1 MSKGKSLIRTLAV
14 STMAVAVTGSAT
26 CAYAAPVLQGA
37 KTYEKVNTID
47 ISVDSVENIVYSFQ
61 ASIKVQGEVEVAD
74 NEQGQKIKWADNIEA
89 QIKSGNANANC
100 VSTYDKASNTTT
112 LDIYV
117 TSDEDL
123 LNESSLSI
131 GRISV
136 KKSGSNLNAG
146 YKVLGNGTSN
156 KSALKI
162 VTYNN
167 KTIDYKS
174 IDSGEGLI
182 FTLLNEN
189 EVKPI
194 GGTGASKNDPE
205 KYKVE
210 KSESLE
216 YLLNNIRVKYSVVNK
231 ETEESG
237 SNIILKLGLSQ
248 KSGKGRTATVNK
260 YVEVTLP
267 KSLEYIV
274 ENELSKPDELPPD
287 NSGGNNNDSNG
298 GGSNSG
304 GSSSGENSG
313 GGSSSDTTSNVTVK
327 KLKGSDRFETA
338 VKISQSGWTKSDTV
352 VIVNGEDKSMVDGL
366 TATPLASVKNSPILL
381 SSNDKLPQKTVE
393 ELNRLNPSKVI
404 VIGGNNSMPNSVVEA
419 IKGVDSKISVQRIGG
434 DTRYQTSIN
443 IAKEIDKTN
452 NVSNL
457 YIGAGNGEADSLSI
471 ASLAGKEKTPI
482 VLTQKDGV
490 DNEAEQFIKSNKV
503 SNVYFIGGVEKIS
516 NKVIEQVG
524 KIANKD
530 VSKNRIAGQNR
541 QETNAKVIDKFYSQS
556 KLDGVV
562 VANQDKLIDALA
574 VGPLAA
580 KNNSPV
586 VLATNTLDK
595 SQESSLKNKN
605 SSKLFE
611 VGGGIASSVVD
622 KIKSLIEK

>member
-1 MSKGKSLIRTLAV
+1 MSKRKSFIRTIAV

-26 CAYAAPVLQGA
+26 CAYAAPVLQGT

-61 ASIKVQGEVEVAD
+61 ASIKVQGEVEVVD
-74 NEQGQKIKWADNIEA
+74 NEQKEKITWSDNIKS
-89 QIKSGNANANC
+89 QIKSGNANATCRAEYNK
-100 VSTYDKASNTTT
+100 SSNTTT

-117 TSDEDL
+117 TSNEDL
-123 LNESSLSI
+123 LDGNRLNI

-136 KKSGSNLNAG
+136 KKSGSNSNAD
-146 YKVLGNGTSN
+146 YKVLGKGTN
-156 KSALKI
+156 HKPALKI

-167 KTIDYKS
+167 KTVDYENIS
-174 IDSGEGLI
+174 SDEGLI
-182 FTLLNEN
+182 FTLINES

-194 GGTGASKNDPE
+194 GGTGSSKNDPE

-210 KSESLE
+210 KSEALE
-216 YLLNNIRVKYSVVNK
+216 YLLNNIRINYSIVSK
-231 ETEESG
+231 ETQESG
-237 SNIILKLGLSQ
+237 SNVILKLGLAQ
-248 KSGKGRTATVNK
+248 KTTKGRKATINK

-287 NSGGNNNDSNG
+287 NGSGGNNG

-304 GSSSGENSG
+304 GSSSGGSSG
-313 GGSSSDTTSNVTVK
+313 GGSSSDSTSNVTVK
-327 KLKGSDRFETA
+327 KLKGADRFETA
-338 VKISQSGWTKSDTV
+338 IKISQSGWTKSDTV

-381 SSNDKLPQKTVE
+381 SSNEKLPQKTVE
-393 ELNRLNPSKVI
+393 ELKRLNPSKVI

-419 IKGVDSKISVQRIGG
+419 IKAVNSKISVQRIGG

-452 NVSNL
+452 NVSKL

-503 SNVYFIGGVEKIS
+503 SNIYFIGGIEKIS
-516 NKVIEQVG
+516 NKAIEQVG
-524 KIANKD
+524 KIVNKD
-530 VSKNRIAGQNR
+530 ISNNRVAGQTR

-586 VLATNTLDK
+586 ILATNTLDK
-595 SQESSLKNKN
+595 SQESSLKGKN

-611 VGGGIASSVVD
+611 VGGGIASSVID

>member
-1 MSKGKSLIRTLAV
+1 MSKRKSFIRTIAV

-26 CAYAAPVLQGA
+26 CAYAAPVLQGT

-61 ASIKVQGEVEVAD
+61 ASIKVQGEVEVVD
-74 NEQGQKIKWADNIEA
+74 NEQKEKITWSDNIKS
-89 QIKSGNANANC
+89 QIKSGNANATCRVEYNK
-100 VSTYDKASNTTT
+100 SSNTTT

-117 TSDEDL
+117 TSNEDL
-123 LNESSLSI
+123 LDGNRLNI

-136 KKSGSNLNAG
+136 KKSGSNSNAD
-146 YKVLGNGTSN
+146 YKVLGKGTN
-156 KSALKI
+156 DKPALKI

-167 KTIDYKS
+167 KTVDYENIS
-174 IDSGEGLI
+174 SDEGLI
-182 FTLLNEN
+182 FTLINES

-194 GGTGASKNDPE
+194 GGTGSSKNDPE

-210 KSESLE
+210 KSEALE
-216 YLLNNIRVKYSVVNK
+216 YLLNNIRINYSIVSK
-231 ETEESG
+231 ETQESG
-237 SNIILKLGLSQ
+237 SNVILKLGLAQ
-248 KSGKGRTATVNK
+248 KTTKGRKATINK

-287 NSGGNNNDSNG
+287 NGNGGNNG

-304 GSSSGENSG
+304 GSSSGGSSG
-313 GGSSSDTTSNVTVK
+313 GGSSSDSTSNVTVK
-327 KLKGSDRFETA
+327 KLKGTDRFETA
-338 VKISQSGWTKSDTV
+338 IKISQSGWTKSDTV

-381 SSNDKLPQKTVE
+381 SSNEKLPQKTVE
-393 ELNRLNPSKVI
+393 ELKRLNPSKVI

-419 IKGVDSKISVQRIGG
+419 IKAVNSKISVQRIGG

-452 NVSNL
+452 NVSKL

-503 SNVYFIGGVEKIS
+503 SNIYFIGGVEKIS
-516 NKVIEQVG
+516 NKAIEQVG

-530 VSKNRIAGQNR
+530 ISNNRVAGQTR

-586 VLATNTLDK
+586 ILATNTLDK
-595 SQESSLKNKN
+595 SQESSLKGKN

-611 VGGGIASSVVD
+611 VGGGIASSIID

>member
-1 MSKGKSLIRTLAV
+1 MSKRKSFIRTIAV

-26 CAYAAPVLQGA
+26 CAYAAPVLQGT

-61 ASIKVQGEVEVAD
+61 ASIKVQGEVEVVD
-74 NEQGQKIKWADNIEA
+74 NEQKEKITWSDNIKS
-89 QIKSGNANANC
+89 QIKSGNANATCRAEYNK
-100 VSTYDKASNTTT
+100 SSNTTT

-117 TSDEDL
+117 TSNEDL
-123 LNESSLSI
+123 LDGNRLNI

-136 KKSGSNLNAG
+136 KKSGSNSNAD
-146 YKVLGNGTSN
+146 YKVLGKGTSD
-156 KSALKI
+156 KPALKI

-167 KTIDYKS
+167 KTVDYENIS
-174 IDSGEGLI
+174 SDEGLI
-182 FTLLNEN
+182 FTLINES

-194 GGTGASKNDPE
+194 GGTGSSKNDPE

-210 KSESLE
+210 KSEALE
-216 YLLNNIRVKYSVVNK
+216 YLLNNIRINYSIVSK
-231 ETEESG
+231 ETQESG
-237 SNIILKLGLSQ
+237 SNVILKLGLAQ
-248 KSGKGRTATVNK
+248 KTTKGRKATINK

-274 ENELSKPDELPPD
+274 ENELSKPDELPP
-287 NSGGNNNDSNG
+287 NNGNGGNNG

-304 GSSSGENSG
+304 GSSSGGSSG
-313 GGSSSDTTSNVTVK
+313 GGNSSDSTSNVTVK
-327 KLKGSDRFETA
+327 KLKGTDRFETA
-338 VKISQSGWTKSDTV
+338 IKISQSGWTKSDTV

-393 ELNRLNPSKVI
+393 ELKRLNPSKVI

-419 IKGVDSKISVQRIGG
+419 IKAVNSKISVQRIGG

-452 NVSNL
+452 NVSKL

-503 SNVYFIGGVEKIS
+503 SNIYFIGGVEKIS
-516 NKVIEQVG
+516 NKAIEQVG

-530 VSKNRIAGQNR
+530 ISNNRVAGQTR

-586 VLATNTLDK
+586 ILATNTLDK
-595 SQESSLKNKN
+595 SQESSLKGKN

-611 VGGGIASSVVD
+611 VGGGIASSVID

>member
-1 MSKGKSLIRTLAV
+1 
-14 STMAVAVTGSAT
+14 
-26 CAYAAPVLQGA
+26 
-37 KTYEKVNTID
+37 
-47 ISVDSVENIVYSFQ
+47 
-61 ASIKVQGEVEVAD
+61 
-74 NEQGQKIKWADNIEA
+74 
-89 QIKSGNANANC
+89 
-100 VSTYDKASNTTT
+100 
-112 LDIYV
+112 
-117 TSDEDL
+117 
-123 LNESSLSI
+123 
-131 GRISV
+131 
-136 KKSGSNLNAG
+136 
-146 YKVLGNGTSN
+146 
-156 KSALKI
+156 
-162 VTYNN
+162 
-167 KTIDYKS
+167 
-174 IDSGEGLI
+174 EGLI
-182 FTLLNEN
+182 FTLINES

-194 GGTGASKNDPE
+194 GGTGSSKNDPE

-210 KSESLE
+210 KSEALE
-216 YLLNNIRVKYSVVNK
+216 YLLNNIRINYSIVSK
-231 ETEESG
+231 ETQESG
-237 SNIILKLGLSQ
+237 SNVILKLGLAQ
-248 KSGKGRTATVNK
+248 KTTKGRKATINK

-287 NSGGNNNDSNG
+287 NGNGGNNG

-304 GSSSGENSG
+304 GSSSGGSSG
-313 GGSSSDTTSNVTVK
+313 GGNSSDSTSNVTVK
-327 KLKGSDRFETA
+327 KLKGADRFETA
-338 VKISQSGWTKSDTV
+338 IKISQSGWTKSDTV

-366 TATPLASVKNSPILL
+366 TATPLASIKNSPILL

-393 ELNRLNPSKVI
+393 ELKRLNPSKVV

-419 IKGVDSKISVQRIGG
+419 IKAVNSKISVQRIGG

-452 NVSNL
+452 NVSKL

-503 SNVYFIGGVEKIS
+503 SNIYFIGGVEKIS
-516 NKVIEQVG
+516 NKAIEQVG

-530 VSKNRIAGQNR
+530 ISNNRVAGQTR

-586 VLATNTLDK
+586 ILATNTLDK
-595 SQESSLKNKN
+595 SQESSLKGKN

-611 VGGGIASSVVD
+611 VGGGIASSVID

>member
-1 MSKGKSLIRTLAV
+1 MSKRKSFIRTIAV

-26 CAYAAPVLQGA
+26 CAYAAPVLQGT

-61 ASIKVQGEVEVAD
+61 ASIKVQGEVEVVD
-74 NEQGQKIKWADNIEA
+74 NEQKENITWSDNIKS
-89 QIKSGNANANC
+89 QIKSGNANATCRAEYNK
-100 VSTYDKASNTTT
+100 SSNTTT

-117 TSDEDL
+117 TSNEDL
-123 LNESSLSI
+123 LDGNRLNI

-136 KKSGSNLNAG
+136 KKSGSNSNAD
-146 YKVLGNGTSN
+146 YKVFGKGTSD
-156 KSALKI
+156 KPALKI

-167 KTIDYKS
+167 KTVDYENIS
-174 IDSGEGLI
+174 SDEGLI
-182 FTLLNEN
+182 FTLINES

-194 GGTGASKNDPE
+194 GGTGSSKNDPE

-210 KSESLE
+210 KSEALE
-216 YLLNNIRVKYSVVNK
+216 YLLNNIRINYSIVSK
-231 ETEESG
+231 ETQESG
-237 SNIILKLGLSQ
+237 SNVILKLGLAQ
-248 KSGKGRTATVNK
+248 KTTKGRKATINK

-287 NSGGNNNDSNG
+287 NGNDGNNG

-304 GSSSGENSG
+304 GSSSGGSSG
-313 GGSSSDTTSNVTVK
+313 GGSSSDSTSNVTVK
-327 KLKGSDRFETA
+327 KLKGADRFETA
-338 VKISQSGWTKSDTV
+338 IKISQSGWTKSDTV

-381 SSNDKLPQKTVE
+381 SSNEKLPQKTVE
-393 ELNRLNPSKVI
+393 ELKRLNPSKVI
-404 VIGGNNSMPNSVVEA
+404 AIGGNNSMPNSVVEA
-419 IKGVDSKISVQRIGG
+419 IKAVNSKISVQRIGG

-452 NVSNL
+452 NVSKL

-490 DNEAEQFIKSNKV
+490 DSEAEQFIKSNKV
-503 SNVYFIGGVEKIS
+503 SNIYFIGGIEKIS
-516 NKVIEQVG
+516 NKAIEQVG
-524 KIANKD
+524 KIANRD
-530 VSKNRIAGQNR
+530 ISKNRVAGQTR

-586 VLATNTLDK
+586 ILATNTLDK
-595 SQESSLKNKN
+595 S
-605 SSKLFE
+605 
-611 VGGGIASSVVD
+611 
-622 KIKSLIEK
+622 

>member
-1 MSKGKSLIRTLAV
+1 MSKRKSFIRTIAV

-26 CAYAAPVLQGA
+26 CAYAAPVLQGT

-61 ASIKVQGEVEVAD
+61 ASIKVQGEVEVVD
-74 NEQGQKIKWADNIEA
+74 NEQKEKITWSDNIKS
-89 QIKSGNANANC
+89 QIKSGNANATCRAEYNK
-100 VSTYDKASNTTT
+100 SSNTTT

-117 TSDEDL
+117 TSNEDL
-123 LNESSLSI
+123 LDGNRLNI

-136 KKSGSNLNAG
+136 KKSGSNSNAD
-146 YKVLGNGTSN
+146 YKVLGKGTN
-156 KSALKI
+156 DKPALKI

-167 KTIDYKS
+167 KTVDYENIS
-174 IDSGEGLI
+174 SDEGLI
-182 FTLLNEN
+182 FTLINES

-194 GGTGASKNDPE
+194 GGTGSSKNDPE

-210 KSESLE
+210 KSEALE
-216 YLLNNIRVKYSVVNK
+216 YLLNNIRINYSIVSK
-231 ETEESG
+231 ETQESG
-237 SNIILKLGLSQ
+237 SNVILKLGLAQ
-248 KSGKGRTATVNK
+248 KTTKGRKATINK

-274 ENELSKPDELPPD
+274 ENELSKPDELPP
-287 NSGGNNNDSNG
+287 NNGNGGNNG

-304 GSSSGENSG
+304 GSSSGGSSG
-313 GGSSSDTTSNVTVK
+313 GGNSSDSTSNVTVK
-327 KLKGSDRFETA
+327 KLKGTDRFETA
-338 VKISQSGWTKSDTV
+338 IKISQSGWTKSDTV

-366 TATPLASVKNSPILL
+366 TATPLASIKNSPILL
-381 SSNDKLPQKTVE
+381 SSNEKLPQKTVE
-393 ELNRLNPSKVI
+393 ELKRLNPSKVV

-419 IKGVDSKISVQRIGG
+419 IKAVNSKISVQRIGG

-443 IAKEIDKTN
+443 IAKEIDRTN
-452 NVSNL
+452 NVSKL

-503 SNVYFIGGVEKIS
+503 SNIYFIGGVEKIS
-516 NKVIEQVG
+516 NKAIEQVG

-530 VSKNRIAGQNR
+530 ISNNRVAGQTR

-586 VLATNTLDK
+586 ILATNTLDK
-595 SQESSLKNKN
+595 SQESSLKGKN

-611 VGGGIASSVVD
+611 VGGGIASSVID

>member
-1 MSKGKSLIRTLAV
+1 MSKRKSFIRTIAV

-26 CAYAAPVLQGA
+26 CAYAAPVLQGT

-61 ASIKVQGEVEVAD
+61 ASIKVQGEVEVVD
-74 NEQGQKIKWADNIEA
+74 NEQKEKITWSDNIKS
-89 QIKSGNANANC
+89 QIKSGNANATCRVEYNK
-100 VSTYDKASNTTT
+100 SSNTTT

-117 TSDEDL
+117 TSNEDL
-123 LNESSLSI
+123 LDGNRLNI

-136 KKSGSNLNAG
+136 KKSGSNSNVD
-146 YKVLGNGTSN
+146 YKVLGKGTN
-156 KSALKI
+156 DKPALKI

-167 KTIDYKS
+167 KTVDYENIS
-174 IDSGEGLI
+174 SDEGLI
-182 FTLLNEN
+182 FTLINES

-194 GGTGASKNDPE
+194 GGTGSSKNDPE

-210 KSESLE
+210 KSEALE
-216 YLLNNIRVKYSVVNK
+216 YLLNNIRINYSIVSK
-231 ETEESG
+231 ETQESG
-237 SNIILKLGLSQ
+237 SNVILKLGLAQ
-248 KSGKGRTATVNK
+248 KTTKGRKATINK

-287 NSGGNNNDSNG
+287 NGNGGNNG

-304 GSSSGENSG
+304 GSSSGGSSG
-313 GGSSSDTTSNVTVK
+313 GGSSSDSTSNVTVK
-327 KLKGSDRFETA
+327 KLKGADRFETA
-338 VKISQSGWTKSDTV
+338 IKISQSGWTKSDTV

-381 SSNDKLPQKTVE
+381 SSNEKLPQKTVE
-393 ELNRLNPSKVI
+393 ELKRLNPSKVI

-419 IKGVDSKISVQRIGG
+419 IKAVNSKISVQRIGG

-452 NVSNL
+452 NVSKL

-503 SNVYFIGGVEKIS
+503 SNIYFIGGVEKIS
-516 NKVIEQVG
+516 NKAIEQVG

-530 VSKNRIAGQNR
+530 ISNNRVAGQTR

-586 VLATNTLDK
+586 ILATNTLDK
-595 SQESSLKNKN
+595 SQESSLKGKN

-611 VGGGIASSVVD
+611 VGRVIASSVID
-622 KIKSLIEK
+622 KIKRLIEK

>member
-1 MSKGKSLIRTLAV
+1 MSKRKSFIRTIAV

-26 CAYAAPVLQGA
+26 CAYAAPVLQGT

-61 ASIKVQGEVEVAD
+61 ASIKVQGEVEVVD
-74 NEQGQKIKWADNIEA
+74 NEQKEKITWSDNIKS
-89 QIKSGNANANC
+89 QIKSGNANATCRAEYNK
-100 VSTYDKASNTTT
+100 SSNTTT

-117 TSDEDL
+117 TSNEDL
-123 LNESSLSI
+123 LDGNRLNI

-136 KKSGSNLNAG
+136 KKSGSNSNAD
-146 YKVLGNGTSN
+146 YKVLGKGTN
-156 KSALKI
+156 HKPALKI

-167 KTIDYKS
+167 KTVDYENIS
-174 IDSGEGLI
+174 SDEGLI
-182 FTLLNEN
+182 FTLINES

-194 GGTGASKNDPE
+194 GGTGSSKNDPE

-210 KSESLE
+210 KSEALE
-216 YLLNNIRVKYSVVNK
+216 YLLNNIRINYYIVSK
-231 ETEESG
+231 ETQESG
-237 SNIILKLGLSQ
+237 SNVILKLGLAQ
-248 KSGKGRTATVNK
+248 KTTKGRKATINK

-287 NSGGNNNDSNG
+287 NGNGGNNG

-304 GSSSGENSG
+304 GSSSGGSSG
-313 GGSSSDTTSNVTVK
+313 GGNSSDSTSNVTVK
-327 KLKGSDRFETA
+327 KLKGADRFETA
-338 VKISQSGWTKSDTV
+338 IKISQSGWTKSDTV

-381 SSNDKLPQKTVE
+381 SSNEKLPQKTVE
-393 ELNRLNPSKVI
+393 ELKRLNPSKVI

-419 IKGVDSKISVQRIGG
+419 IKAVNSKISVQRIGG

-452 NVSNL
+452 NVSKL

-503 SNVYFIGGVEKIS
+503 SNIYFIGGVEKIS
-516 NKVIEQVG
+516 NKAIEQVG
-524 KIANKD
+524 KIANRD
-530 VSKNRIAGQNR
+530 ISNNRVAGQTR

-586 VLATNTLDK
+586 ILATNTLDK
-595 SQESSLKNKN
+595 SQESSLKGKN

-611 VGGGIASSVVD
+611 VGGGIASSVID

>member
-1 MSKGKSLIRTLAV
+1 MSKRKSFIRTIAV

-26 CAYAAPVLQGA
+26 CAYAAPVLQGT

-61 ASIKVQGEVEVAD
+61 ASIKVQGEVEVVD
-74 NEQGQKIKWADNIEA
+74 NEQKEKITWSDNIKS
-89 QIKSGNANANC
+89 QIKSGNANATCRAEYNK
-100 VSTYDKASNTTT
+100 SSNTTT

-117 TSDEDL
+117 TSNEDL
-123 LNESSLSI
+123 LDGNRLNI

-136 KKSGSNLNAG
+136 KKSGSNSNAD
-146 YKVLGNGTSN
+146 YKVFGKGTSD
-156 KSALKI
+156 KPALKI

-167 KTIDYKS
+167 KTVDYENINS
-174 IDSGEGLI
+174 DEGLI
-182 FTLLNEN
+182 FTLINES

-194 GGTGASKNDPE
+194 GGTGSSKNDPE

-210 KSESLE
+210 KSEALE
-216 YLLNNIRVKYSVVNK
+216 YLLNNIRINYSIVSK
-231 ETEESG
+231 ETQESG
-237 SNIILKLGLSQ
+237 SNVILKLGLAQ
-248 KSGKGRTATVNK
+248 KTTKGRKATINK

-287 NSGGNNNDSNG
+287 NGNGGNNG

-304 GSSSGENSG
+304 GSSSGGSSG
-313 GGSSSDTTSNVTVK
+313 GGNSSDSTSNVTVK
-327 KLKGSDRFETA
+327 KLKGADRFETA
-338 VKISQSGWTKSDTV
+338 IKISQSGWTKSDTV

-381 SSNDKLPQKTVE
+381 SSNEKLPQKTVE
-393 ELNRLNPSKVI
+393 ELKRLNPSKVI

-419 IKGVDSKISVQRIGG
+419 IKAVNSKISVQRIGG

-452 NVSNL
+452 NVSKL

-503 SNVYFIGGVEKIS
+503 SNIYFIGGIEKIS
-516 NKVIEQVG
+516 NKAIEQVG

-530 VSKNRIAGQNR
+530 ISNNRVAGQTR

-556 KLDGVV
+556 KLDGIV

-586 VLATNTLDK
+586 ILATNTLDK
-595 SQESSLKNKN
+595 SQESSLKGKN

-611 VGGGIASSVVD
+611 VGGGIASSVID

>member
-1 MSKGKSLIRTLAV
+1 MSKRKSFIRTIAV

-26 CAYAAPVLQGA
+26 CAYAAPVLQGT

-61 ASIKVQGEVEVAD
+61 ASIKVQGEVEVVD
-74 NEQGQKIKWADNIEA
+74 NEQKEKITWSDNIKS
-89 QIKSGNANANC
+89 QIKSGNANATCRAEYNK
-100 VSTYDKASNTTT
+100 SSNTTT

-117 TSDEDL
+117 TSNEDL
-123 LNESSLSI
+123 LDGNRLNI

-136 KKSGSNLNAG
+136 KKSGSNSNAD
-146 YKVLGNGTSN
+146 YKVFGKGTSD
-156 KSALKI
+156 KPALKI

-167 KTIDYKS
+167 KTVDYENINS
-174 IDSGEGLI
+174 DEGLI
-182 FTLLNEN
+182 FTLINES

-194 GGTGASKNDPE
+194 GGTGSSKNDPE

-210 KSESLE
+210 KSEALE
-216 YLLNNIRVKYSVVNK
+216 YLLNNIRINYSIVSK
-231 ETEESG
+231 ETQESG
-237 SNIILKLGLSQ
+237 SNVILKLGLAQ
-248 KSGKGRTATVNK
+248 KTTKGRKATINK

-287 NSGGNNNDSNG
+287 NGNGGNNG

-304 GSSSGENSG
+304 GSSSGGSSG
-313 GGSSSDTTSNVTVK
+313 GGNSSDSTSNVTVK
-327 KLKGSDRFETA
+327 KLKGADRFETA
-338 VKISQSGWTKSDTV
+338 IKISQSGWTKSDTV

-381 SSNDKLPQKTVE
+381 SSNEKLPQKTVE
-393 ELNRLNPSKVI
+393 ELKRLNPSKVI

-419 IKGVDSKISVQRIGG
+419 IKAVNSKISVQRIDG

-452 NVSNL
+452 NVSKL

-503 SNVYFIGGVEKIS
+503 SNIYFIGGVEKIS
-516 NKVIEQVG
+516 NKAIEQVG
-524 KIANKD
+524 KIANRD
-530 VSKNRIAGQNR
+530 ISKNRVAGQTR

-586 VLATNTLDK
+586 ILATNTLDK
-595 SQESSLKNKN
+595 SQESSLKGKN

-611 VGGGIASSVVD
+611 VGGGVASSVVD

>member
-1 MSKGKSLIRTLAV
+1 MLMNKRKSFIRTIAV

-26 CAYAAPVLQGA
+26 CAYAAPVLQGT

-61 ASIKVQGEVEVAD
+61 ASIKVQGEVEVVD
-74 NEQGQKIKWADNIEA
+74 NEQKEKITWSDNIKS
-89 QIKSGNANANC
+89 QIKSGNANATCRAEYNK
-100 VSTYDKASNTTT
+100 SSNTTT

-117 TSDEDL
+117 TSNEDL
-123 LNESSLSI
+123 LDGNRLNI

-136 KKSGSNLNAG
+136 KKSGSNSNAD
-146 YKVLGNGTSN
+146 YKVLGKGTSD
-156 KSALKI
+156 KPALKI

-167 KTIDYKS
+167 KTVDYENIS
-174 IDSGEGLI
+174 SDEGLI
-182 FTLLNEN
+182 FTLINES

-194 GGTGASKNDPE
+194 GGTGSSKNDPE

-210 KSESLE
+210 KSEALE
-216 YLLNNIRVKYSVVNK
+216 YLLNNIRINYSIVSK
-231 ETEESG
+231 ETQESG
-237 SNIILKLGLSQ
+237 SNVILKLGLAQ
-248 KSGKGRTATVNK
+248 KTTKGRKATINK

-287 NSGGNNNDSNG
+287 NGSGGNNG

-304 GSSSGENSG
+304 GSSSGGSSG
-313 GGSSSDTTSNVTVK
+313 GGNSSDSTSNVTVK
-327 KLKGSDRFETA
+327 KLKGADRFETA
-338 VKISQSGWTKSDTV
+338 IKISQSGWTKSDTV

-381 SSNDKLPQKTVE
+381 SSNEKLPQKTVE
-393 ELNRLNPSKVI
+393 ELKRLNPSKVV

-419 IKGVDSKISVQRIGG
+419 IKAVNSKISVQRIGG

-443 IAKEIDKTN
+443 IAKEIDRTN
-452 NVSNL
+452 NVSKL

-503 SNVYFIGGVEKIS
+503 SNIYFIGGVEKIS
-516 NKVIEQVG
+516 NKAIEQVG

-530 VSKNRIAGQNR
+530 ISNNRVAGQTR

-586 VLATNTLDK
+586 ILATNTLDK
-595 SQESSLKNKN
+595 SQESSLKGKN

-611 VGGGIASSVVD
+611 VGGGIASSVID

>member
-1 MSKGKSLIRTLAV
+1 MSKRKSFIRTIAV

-26 CAYAAPVLQGA
+26 CAYAAPVLQGT

-61 ASIKVQGEVEVAD
+61 ASIKVQGEVEVVD
-74 NEQGQKIKWADNIEA
+74 NEQKEKITWSDNIKS
-89 QIKSGNANANC
+89 QIKSGNANATCRVEYNK
-100 VSTYDKASNTTT
+100 SSNTTT

-117 TSDEDL
+117 TSNEDL
-123 LNESSLSI
+123 LDGNRLNI

-136 KKSGSNLNAG
+136 KKSGSNSNAD
-146 YKVLGNGTSN
+146 YKVLGKGTN
-156 KSALKI
+156 DKPALKI

-167 KTIDYKS
+167 KTVDYENIS
-174 IDSGEGLI
+174 SDEGLI
-182 FTLLNEN
+182 FTLINES

-194 GGTGASKNDPE
+194 GGTGSSKNDPE

-210 KSESLE
+210 KSEALE
-216 YLLNNIRVKYSVVNK
+216 YLLNNIRINYSIVSK
-231 ETEESG
+231 ETQESG
-237 SNIILKLGLSQ
+237 SNVILKLGLEQ
-248 KSGKGRTATVNK
+248 KTTKGRKATINK

-287 NSGGNNNDSNG
+287 NGNGGNNG

-304 GSSSGENSG
+304 GSSSGGSSG
-313 GGSSSDTTSNVTVK
+313 GGSSSDSTSNVTVK
-327 KLKGSDRFETA
+327 KLKGADRFETA
-338 VKISQSGWTKSDTV
+338 IKISQSGWTKSDTV

-381 SSNDKLPQKTVE
+381 SSNEKLPQKTVE
-393 ELNRLNPSKVI
+393 ELKRLNPSKVI

-419 IKGVDSKISVQRIGG
+419 IKAVNSKISVQRIGG

-452 NVSNL
+452 NVSKL

-503 SNVYFIGGVEKIS
+503 SNIYFIGGVEKIS
-516 NKVIEQVG
+516 NKAIEQVG

-530 VSKNRIAGQNR
+530 ISNNRVAGQTR

-586 VLATNTLDK
+586 ILATNTLDK
-595 SQESSLKNKN
+595 SQESSLKGKN

-611 VGGGIASSVVD
+611 VGGGIASSVID

>member
-74 NEQGQKIKWADNIEA
+74 NEQGQKIKWADNIDA

-117 TSDEDL
+117 TSNENL
-123 LNESSLSI
+123 LNESSLNI

-136 KKSGSNLNAG
+136 KKSGSNSNAG
-146 YKVLGNGTSN
+146 YKVLGNGTSD
-156 KSALKI
+156 KPALKI

-167 KTIDYKS
+167 KTIDYEG

-182 FTLLNEN
+182 FTLINEN

-194 GGTGASKNDPE
+194 GGSGASKNDPE

-216 YLLNNIRVKYSVVNK
+216 YLLNNIRVKYSVVSK

-260 YVEVTLP
+260 YVEITLP

-287 NSGGNNNDSNG
+287 NNGGNNG

-304 GSSSGENSG
+304 GSSSGGNSG
-313 GGSSSDTTSNVTVK
+313 GGSSSDSTSNVTVK
-327 KLKGSDRFETA
+327 KLKGADRFETA

-352 VIVNGEDKSMVDGL
+352 VIVNGEDRSMVDGL

-393 ELNRLNPSKVI
+393 ELKRLNPSKVI

-419 IKGVDSKISVQRIGG
+419 IKGINSKISVQRIGG
-434 DTRYQTSIN
+434 NTRYQTSIN

-452 NVSNL
+452 NVGKL

-516 NKVIEQVG
+516 NKAIEQVG

-595 SQESSLKNKN
+595 SQESLLKNKN

-611 VGGGIASSVVD
+611 VGGGIALSVVD
-622 KIKSLIEK
+622 KIKSLIESK

>member
-1 MSKGKSLIRTLAV
+1 MSKRKSFIRTIAV

-26 CAYAAPVLQGA
+26 CAYAAPVLQGR

-61 ASIKVQGEVEVAD
+61 ASIKVQGEVEVVD
-74 NEQGQKIKWADNIEA
+74 NEQKEKITWSDNIKS
-89 QIKSGNANANC
+89 QIKSGNANATCRAEYNK
-100 VSTYDKASNTTT
+100 SSNTTT

-117 TSDEDL
+117 TSNEDL
-123 LNESSLSI
+123 LDGNRLNI

-136 KKSGSNLNAG
+136 KKSGSNSNAD
-146 YKVLGNGTSN
+146 YKVLGKGTSD
-156 KSALKI
+156 KPALKI

-167 KTIDYKS
+167 KTVDYENINS
-174 IDSGEGLI
+174 DEGLI
-182 FTLLNEN
+182 FTLINES

-194 GGTGASKNDPE
+194 GGTGSSKNDPE

-210 KSESLE
+210 KSEALE
-216 YLLNNIRVKYSVVNK
+216 YLLNNIRINYSIVSK
-231 ETEESG
+231 ETQESG
-237 SNIILKLGLSQ
+237 SNVILKLGLAQ
-248 KSGKGRTATVNK
+248 KMTKGRKATINK

-287 NSGGNNNDSNG
+287 NGNGGNNG

-304 GSSSGENSG
+304 GSSSGGSSG
-313 GGSSSDTTSNVTVK
+313 GGSSSNSTSNVTVK
-327 KLKGSDRFETA
+327 KLKGADRFETA
-338 VKISQSGWTKSDTV
+338 TKISQSGWTKSDTV

-381 SSNDKLPQKTVE
+381 SSNEKLPQKTVE
-393 ELNRLNPSKVI
+393 ELKRLNPSKVI

-419 IKGVDSKISVQRIGG
+419 IKAVNSKISVQRIGG

-452 NVSNL
+452 NVSKL

-503 SNVYFIGGVEKIS
+503 SNIYFIGGIEKIS
-516 NKVIEQVG
+516 NKAIEQVG

-530 VSKNRIAGQNR
+530 ISNNRVAGQTR

-586 VLATNTLDK
+586 ILATNTLDK
-595 SQESSLKNKN
+595 SQESSLKGKN

-611 VGGGIASSVVD
+611 VGGGIASSVID

>member
-1 MSKGKSLIRTLAV
+1 MSKRKSFIRTIAV

-26 CAYAAPVLQGA
+26 CAYAAPVLQGT

-61 ASIKVQGEVEVAD
+61 ASIKVQGEVEVVD
-74 NEQGQKIKWADNIEA
+74 NEQKEKITWSDNIKS
-89 QIKSGNANANC
+89 QIKSGNANATCRAEYNK
-100 VSTYDKASNTTT
+100 SSNTTT

-117 TSDEDL
+117 TSNEDL
-123 LNESSLSI
+123 LDGNRLNI

-136 KKSGSNLNAG
+136 KKSGSNSNAD
-146 YKVLGNGTSN
+146 YKVLGKGTN
-156 KSALKI
+156 DKPALKI

-167 KTIDYKS
+167 KTVDYENIS
-174 IDSGEGLI
+174 SDEGLI
-182 FTLLNEN
+182 FTLINES

-194 GGTGASKNDPE
+194 GGTGSSKNDPE

-210 KSESLE
+210 KSEALE
-216 YLLNNIRVKYSVVNK
+216 YLLNNIRINYSIVSK
-231 ETEESG
+231 ETQESG
-237 SNIILKLGLSQ
+237 SNVILKLGLAQ
-248 KSGKGRTATVNK
+248 KTTKGRKVTINK

-287 NSGGNNNDSNG
+287 NGSGGNNG

-304 GSSSGENSG
+304 GSSSGGSSG
-313 GGSSSDTTSNVTVK
+313 GGNSSDSTSNVTVK
-327 KLKGSDRFETA
+327 KLKGDDRFETA
-338 VKISQSGWTKSDTV
+338 IKISQSGWTKSDTV

-393 ELNRLNPSKVI
+393 ELKRLNPSKVV

-419 IKGVDSKISVQRIGG
+419 IKAVNSKISVQRIGG

-452 NVSNL
+452 NVSKL

-503 SNVYFIGGVEKIS
+503 SNIYFIGGVEKIS
-516 NKVIEQVG
+516 NKAIEQVG

-530 VSKNRIAGQNR
+530 ISNNRVAGQTR

-586 VLATNTLDK
+586 ILATNTLDK
-595 SQESSLKNKN
+595 SQESSLKGKN

-611 VGGGIASSVVD
+611 VGGGIASSVID
-622 KIKSLIEK
+622 KIKS

>member
-1 MSKGKSLIRTLAV
+1 MSKRKSFIRTIAV

-26 CAYAAPVLQGA
+26 CAYAAPVLQGT

-61 ASIKVQGEVEVAD
+61 ASIKVQGEVEVVD
-74 NEQGQKIKWADNIEA
+74 NEQKEKITWSDNIKS
-89 QIKSGNANANC
+89 QIKSGNANATCRAEYNK
-100 VSTYDKASNTTT
+100 SSNTTT

-117 TSDEDL
+117 TSNEDL
-123 LNESSLSI
+123 LDGNRLNI
-131 GRISV
+131 GRISI
-136 KKSGSNLNAG
+136 KKSGSNSNAD
-146 YKVLGNGTSN
+146 YKVFGKGTSD
-156 KSALKI
+156 KPALKI

-167 KTIDYKS
+167 KTVDYENINS
-174 IDSGEGLI
+174 DEGLI
-182 FTLLNEN
+182 FTLINES

-194 GGTGASKNDPE
+194 GGTGSSKNDPE

-210 KSESLE
+210 KSEALE
-216 YLLNNIRVKYSVVNK
+216 YLLNNIRINYSIVSK
-231 ETEESG
+231 ETQESG
-237 SNIILKLGLSQ
+237 SNVILKLGLAQ
-248 KSGKGRTATVNK
+248 KTTKGRKATINK

-287 NSGGNNNDSNG
+287 NGNGGNNG

-304 GSSSGENSG
+304 GSSSGGSSG
-313 GGSSSDTTSNVTVK
+313 GGNSSDSTSNVTVK
-327 KLKGSDRFETA
+327 KLKGADRFETA

-381 SSNDKLPQKTVE
+381 SSNEKLPQKTVE
-393 ELNRLNPSKVI
+393 ELKRLNPSKVI

-419 IKGVDSKISVQRIGG
+419 IKAVNSKISVQRIGG

-452 NVSNL
+452 NVSKL

-490 DNEAEQFIKSNKV
+490 DSEAEQFIKSNKV
-503 SNVYFIGGVEKIS
+503 SNIYFIGGIEKIS
-516 NKVIEQVG
+516 NKTIEQVG

-530 VSKNRIAGQNR
+530 ISKNRVAGQTR

-586 VLATNTLDK
+586 ILATNTLDK
-595 SQESSLKNKN
+595 SQESSLKGKN

-611 VGGGIASSVVD
+611 VGGGIASSVID

>member
-1 MSKGKSLIRTLAV
+1 MSKRKSFIRTIAV

-26 CAYAAPVLQGA
+26 CAYAAPVLQGT

-61 ASIKVQGEVEVAD
+61 ASIKVQGEVEVVD
-74 NEQGQKIKWADNIEA
+74 NEQKEKITWSDNIKS
-89 QIKSGNANANC
+89 QIKSGNANATCRAEYNK
-100 VSTYDKASNTTT
+100 SSNTTT

-117 TSDEDL
+117 TSNEDL
-123 LNESSLSI
+123 LDGNRLNI

-136 KKSGSNLNAG
+136 KKSGSNSNAD
-146 YKVLGNGTSN
+146 YKVLGKGTSD
-156 KSALKI
+156 KPALKI

-167 KTIDYKS
+167 KTVDYENIS
-174 IDSGEGLI
+174 SDEGLI
-182 FTLLNEN
+182 FTLINES

-194 GGTGASKNDPE
+194 GGTGSSKNDPE

-210 KSESLE
+210 KSEALE
-216 YLLNNIRVKYSVVNK
+216 YLLNNIRINYSIVSK
-231 ETEESG
+231 ETQESG
-237 SNIILKLGLSQ
+237 SNVILKLGLAQ
-248 KSGKGRTATVNK
+248 KTTKGRKATINK

-287 NSGGNNNDSNG
+287 NGNGGNNG

-304 GSSSGENSG
+304 GSSSGGSSG
-313 GGSSSDTTSNVTVK
+313 GGNSSDSTSNVTVK
-327 KLKGSDRFETA
+327 KLKGADRFETA
-338 VKISQSGWTKSDTV
+338 IKISQSGWTKSDTV

-381 SSNDKLPQKTVE
+381 SSNEKLPQKTVE
-393 ELNRLNPSKVI
+393 ELKRLNPSKVV

-419 IKGVDSKISVQRIGG
+419 IKAVNSKISVQRIGG

-452 NVSNL
+452 NVSKL

-503 SNVYFIGGVEKIS
+503 SNIYFIGGVEKIS
-516 NKVIEQVG
+516 NKAIEQVG

-530 VSKNRIAGQNR
+530 ISNNRVAGQTR

-586 VLATNTLDK
+586 ILATNTLDK
-595 SQESSLKNKN
+595 SQESSLKGKN

-611 VGGGIASSVVD
+611 VGGGIASSVID

>member
-1 MSKGKSLIRTLAV
+1 MSKRKSFIRTIAV

-26 CAYAAPVLQGA
+26 CAYAAPVLQGT

-61 ASIKVQGEVEVAD
+61 ASIKVQGEVEVVD
-74 NEQGQKIKWADNIEA
+74 NEQKEKITWSDNIKS
-89 QIKSGNANANC
+89 QIKSGNANATCRAEYN
-100 VSTYDKASNTTT
+100 KLSNTTT

-117 TSDEDL
+117 TSNEDL
-123 LNESSLSI
+123 LDGNRLNI

-136 KKSGSNLNAG
+136 KKSGSNSNAD
-146 YKVLGNGTSN
+146 YKVLGKGTN
-156 KSALKI
+156 DKPALKI

-167 KTIDYKS
+167 KTVDYENIS
-174 IDSGEGLI
+174 SDEGLI
-182 FTLLNEN
+182 FTLINES

-194 GGTGASKNDPE
+194 GGTGSSKNDPE

-210 KSESLE
+210 KSEALE
-216 YLLNNIRVKYSVVNK
+216 YLLNNIRINYSIVSK
-231 ETEESG
+231 ETQESG
-237 SNIILKLGLSQ
+237 SNVILKLGLAQ
-248 KSGKGRTATVNK
+248 KTTKGRKATINK

-287 NSGGNNNDSNG
+287 NGNGGNNG

-304 GSSSGENSG
+304 GSSSGGSSG
-313 GGSSSDTTSNVTVK
+313 GGNSSDSTSNVTVK
-327 KLKGSDRFETA
+327 KLKGADRFETA
-338 VKISQSGWTKSDTV
+338 IKISQSGWTKSDTV

-366 TATPLASVKNSPILL
+366 TATPLASIKNSPILL
-381 SSNDKLPQKTVE
+381 SSNEKLPQKTVE
-393 ELNRLNPSKVI
+393 ELKRLNPSKVV
-404 VIGGNNSMPNSVVEA
+404 VIGGNNSMPNSVVET
-419 IKGVDSKISVQRIGG
+419 IKAVNSKISVQRIGG

-452 NVSNL
+452 NISKL

-503 SNVYFIGGVEKIS
+503 SNIYFIGGVEKIS
-516 NKVIEQVG
+516 NKAIEQVG

-530 VSKNRIAGQNR
+530 ISNNRVAGQTR

-586 VLATNTLDK
+586 ILATNTLDK
-595 SQESSLKNKN
+595 SQESSLKGKN

-611 VGGGIASSVVD
+611 VGGGIASSVID

>member
-1 MSKGKSLIRTLAV
+1 MSKRKSFIRTIAV

-26 CAYAAPVLQGA
+26 CAYAAPVLQGT

-61 ASIKVQGEVEVAD
+61 ASIKVQGEVEVVD
-74 NEQGQKIKWADNIEA
+74 NEQKEKITWSDNIKS
-89 QIKSGNANANC
+89 QIKSGNANATCRAEYNK
-100 VSTYDKASNTTT
+100 SSNTTT

-117 TSDEDL
+117 TSNEDL
-123 LNESSLSI
+123 LDGNRLNI
-131 GRISV
+131 GRISI
-136 KKSGSNLNAG
+136 KKSGSNLNAD
-146 YKVLGNGTSN
+146 YKVFGKGTSD
-156 KSALKI
+156 KPALKI

-167 KTIDYKS
+167 KTVDYENINS
-174 IDSGEGLI
+174 DEGLI
-182 FTLLNEN
+182 FTLINES

-194 GGTGASKNDPE
+194 GGTGSSKNDPE

-210 KSESLE
+210 KSEALE
-216 YLLNNIRVKYSVVNK
+216 YLLNNIRINYSIVSK
-231 ETEESG
+231 ETQESG
-237 SNIILKLGLSQ
+237 LNVILKLGLAQ
-248 KSGKGRTATVNK
+248 KTTKGRKATINK

-287 NSGGNNNDSNG
+287 NGNGGNNG

-304 GSSSGENSG
+304 GSSSGGSSG
-313 GGSSSDTTSNVTVK
+313 GGNSSDSTSNVTVK
-327 KLKGSDRFETA
+327 KLKGADRFETA
-338 VKISQSGWTKSDTV
+338 IKISQSGWTKSDTV

-381 SSNDKLPQKTVE
+381 SSNEKLPQKTVE
-393 ELNRLNPSKVI
+393 ELKRLNPSKVI

-419 IKGVDSKISVQRIGG
+419 IKAVNSKISVQRIGG

-452 NVSNL
+452 NVSKL

-490 DNEAEQFIKSNKV
+490 DSETEQFIKSNKV
-503 SNVYFIGGVEKIS
+503 SNIYFIGGIEKIS
-516 NKVIEQVG
+516 NKAIEQVG
-524 KIANKD
+524 KIANRD
-530 VSKNRIAGQNR
+530 ISKNRVAGQTR

-586 VLATNTLDK
+586 ILATNTLDK
-595 SQESSLKNKN
+595 SQESSLKGKN

-611 VGGGIASSVVD
+611 VGGGIASSVID

>member
-1 MSKGKSLIRTLAV
+1 MSKRKSFIRTIAV
-14 STMAVAVTGSAT
+14 STMAVGVTGSAT
-26 CAYAAPVLQGA
+26 CAYAAPVLQGT

-61 ASIKVQGEVEVAD
+61 ASIKVQGEVEVVD
-74 NEQGQKIKWADNIEA
+74 NEQKEKITWSDNIKS
-89 QIKSGNANANC
+89 QIKSGNANATCRAEYNK
-100 VSTYDKASNTTT
+100 SSNTTT

-117 TSDEDL
+117 TSNEDL
-123 LNESSLSI
+123 LDGNRLNI

-136 KKSGSNLNAG
+136 KKSGSNSNAD
-146 YKVLGNGTSN
+146 YKVLGKGTN
-156 KSALKI
+156 DKPALKI

-167 KTIDYKS
+167 KTVDYENIS
-174 IDSGEGLI
+174 SDEGLI
-182 FTLLNEN
+182 FTLINES

-194 GGTGASKNDPE
+194 GGTGSSKNDPE

-210 KSESLE
+210 KSEALE
-216 YLLNNIRVKYSVVNK
+216 YLLNNIRINYSIVSK
-231 ETEESG
+231 ETQESG
-237 SNIILKLGLSQ
+237 SNVILKLGLAQ
-248 KSGKGRTATVNK
+248 KTTKGRKVTINK

-287 NSGGNNNDSNG
+287 NGSGGNNG

-304 GSSSGENSG
+304 GSSSGGSSG
-313 GGSSSDTTSNVTVK
+313 GGNSSDSTSNVTVK
-327 KLKGSDRFETA
+327 KLKGDDRFETA
-338 VKISQSGWTKSDTV
+338 IKISQSGWTKSDTV

-393 ELNRLNPSKVI
+393 ELKRLNPSKVV

-419 IKGVDSKISVQRIGG
+419 IKAVNSKISVQRIGG

-452 NVSNL
+452 NVSKL

-503 SNVYFIGGVEKIS
+503 SNIYFIGGVEKIS
-516 NKVIEQVG
+516 NKAIEQVG

-530 VSKNRIAGQNR
+530 ISNNRVAGQTR

-586 VLATNTLDK
+586 ILATNTLDK
-595 SQESSLKNKN
+595 SQESSLKGKN

-611 VGGGIASSVVD
+611 VGGGIASSVID

>member
-1 MSKGKSLIRTLAV
+1 MSKRKSFIRTIAV
-14 STMAVAVTGSAT
+14 STMSVAVTGSAT
-26 CAYAAPVLQGA
+26 CAYAAPVLQGT

-61 ASIKVQGEVEVAD
+61 ASIKVQGEVEVVD
-74 NEQGQKIKWADNIEA
+74 NEQKEKITWSDNIKS
-89 QIKSGNANANC
+89 QIKSGNANATCRAEYNK
-100 VSTYDKASNTTT
+100 SSNTTT

-117 TSDEDL
+117 TSNEDL
-123 LNESSLSI
+123 LDGNRLNI

-136 KKSGSNLNAG
+136 KKSGSNSNTD
-146 YKVLGNGTSN
+146 YKVLGKGTN
-156 KSALKI
+156 DKPALKI

-167 KTIDYKS
+167 KTVDYENIS
-174 IDSGEGLI
+174 SDEGLI
-182 FTLLNEN
+182 FTLINES

-194 GGTGASKNDPE
+194 GGTGSSKNDPE

-210 KSESLE
+210 KSEALE
-216 YLLNNIRVKYSVVNK
+216 YLLNNIRINYSIVSK
-231 ETEESG
+231 ETQESG
-237 SNIILKLGLSQ
+237 SNVILKLGLAQ
-248 KSGKGRTATVNK
+248 KTTKGRKATINK

-287 NSGGNNNDSNG
+287 NGNGGNNG

-304 GSSSGENSG
+304 GSSSGGSSG
-313 GGSSSDTTSNVTVK
+313 GGNSSDSTSNVTVK
-327 KLKGSDRFETA
+327 KLKGADRFETA
-338 VKISQSGWTKSDTV
+338 IKISQSGWTKSDTV

-381 SSNDKLPQKTVE
+381 SSNEKLPQKTVE
-393 ELNRLNPSKVI
+393 ELKRLNPSKVV

-419 IKGVDSKISVQRIGG
+419 IKAVNSKISVQRIGG

-452 NVSNL
+452 NISKL

-503 SNVYFIGGVEKIS
+503 SNIYFIGGVEKIS
-516 NKVIEQVG
+516 NKAIEQVG

-530 VSKNRIAGQNR
+530 ISNNRVAGQTR

-586 VLATNTLDK
+586 ILATNTLDK
-595 SQESSLKNKN
+595 SQESSLKGKN

-611 VGGGIASSVVD
+611 VGGGIASSVID

>member
-1 MSKGKSLIRTLAV
+1 MSKRKSFIRTIAV

-26 CAYAAPVLQGA
+26 CAYAAPVLQGT

-61 ASIKVQGEVEVAD
+61 ASIKVQGEVEVVD
-74 NEQGQKIKWADNIEA
+74 NEQKEKITWSDNIKS
-89 QIKSGNANANC
+89 QIKSGNANATCRAEYNK
-100 VSTYDKASNTTT
+100 SSNTTT

-117 TSDEDL
+117 TSNEDL
-123 LNESSLSI
+123 LDGNRLNI
-131 GRISV
+131 GRISI
-136 KKSGSNLNAG
+136 KKSGSNSNAD
-146 YKVLGNGTSN
+146 YKVLGKGTSD
-156 KSALKI
+156 KPALKI

-167 KTIDYKS
+167 KTLDYENIS
-174 IDSGEGLI
+174 SDEGLI
-182 FTLLNEN
+182 FTLINES

-194 GGTGASKNDPE
+194 GGTDSSKNDPE

-210 KSESLE
+210 KSEALE
-216 YLLNNIRVKYSVVNK
+216 YLLNNIRINYSIVSK
-231 ETEESG
+231 ETQESG
-237 SNIILKLGLSQ
+237 SNVILKLGLAQ
-248 KSGKGRTATVNK
+248 KTTKGRKATINK

-287 NSGGNNNDSNG
+287 NGNGGNNG

-304 GSSSGENSG
+304 GSSSGGSSG
-313 GGSSSDTTSNVTVK
+313 GGNSSDSTSNVTVK
-327 KLKGSDRFETA
+327 KLKGADRFETA
-338 VKISQSGWTKSDTV
+338 IKISQSGWTKSDTV

-381 SSNDKLPQKTVE
+381 SSNEKLPQKTVE
-393 ELNRLNPSKVI
+393 ELKRLNPSKVI

-419 IKGVDSKISVQRIGG
+419 IKAVNSKISVQRIGG

-452 NVSNL
+452 NVSKL

-503 SNVYFIGGVEKIS
+503 SNIYFIGGVEKIS
-516 NKVIEQVG
+516 NKAIEQVG

-530 VSKNRIAGQNR
+530 ISNNRVAGQTR

-586 VLATNTLDK
+586 ILATNTLDK
-595 SQESSLKNKN
+595 SQESSLKGKN

-611 VGGGIASSVVD
+611 VGGGIASSVID

>member
-1 MSKGKSLIRTLAV
+1 MSKRKSFIRTIAV
-14 STMAVAVTGSAT
+14 STMSVAVTGSAT
-26 CAYAAPVLQGA
+26 CAYAAPVLQGT

-61 ASIKVQGEVEVAD
+61 ASIKVQGEVEVVD
-74 NEQGQKIKWADNIEA
+74 NEQKEKITWSDNIKS
-89 QIKSGNANANC
+89 QIKSGNANATCRAEYNK
-100 VSTYDKASNTTT
+100 SSNTTT

-117 TSDEDL
+117 TSNEDL
-123 LNESSLSI
+123 LDGNRLNI

-136 KKSGSNLNAG
+136 KKSGSNSNAD
-146 YKVLGNGTSN
+146 YKVLGKGTN
-156 KSALKI
+156 DKPALKI

-167 KTIDYKS
+167 KTVDYENIS
-174 IDSGEGLI
+174 SDEGLI
-182 FTLLNEN
+182 FTLINES

-194 GGTGASKNDPE
+194 GGTGSSKNDPE

-210 KSESLE
+210 KSEALE
-216 YLLNNIRVKYSVVNK
+216 YLLNNIRINYSIVSK
-231 ETEESG
+231 ETQESG
-237 SNIILKLGLSQ
+237 SNVILKLGLAQ
-248 KSGKGRTATVNK
+248 KTTKGRKATINK

-287 NSGGNNNDSNG
+287 NGNCGNNG

-304 GSSSGENSG
+304 GSSSGGSSG
-313 GGSSSDTTSNVTVK
+313 GGNSSDSTSNVTVK
-327 KLKGSDRFETA
+327 KLKGADRFETA
-338 VKISQSGWTKSDTV
+338 IKISQSGWTKSDTV

-381 SSNDKLPQKTVE
+381 SSNEKLPQKTVE
-393 ELNRLNPSKVI
+393 ELKRLNPSKVV

-419 IKGVDSKISVQRIGG
+419 IKAVNSKISVQRIGG

-452 NVSNL
+452 NVSKL

-503 SNVYFIGGVEKIS
+503 SNIYFIGGVEKIS
-516 NKVIEQVG
+516 NKAIEQVG

-530 VSKNRIAGQNR
+530 ISNNRVAGQTR

-586 VLATNTLDK
+586 ILATNTLDK
-595 SQESSLKNKN
+595 SQESSLKGTN

-611 VGGGIASSVVD
+611 VGGGIASSVID

>member
-1 MSKGKSLIRTLAV
+1 MNKRKSFIRTIAV

-26 CAYAAPVLQGA
+26 CAYAAPVLQGT

-61 ASIKVQGEVEVAD
+61 ASIKVQGEVEVVD
-74 NEQGQKIKWADNIEA
+74 NEQKEKITWSDNIKS
-89 QIKSGNANANC
+89 QIKSGNANATCRAEYNK
-100 VSTYDKASNTTT
+100 SSNTTT

-117 TSDEDL
+117 TSNEDL
-123 LNESSLSI
+123 LDGNRLNI

-136 KKSGSNLNAG
+136 KKSGSNSNAD
-146 YKVLGNGTSN
+146 YKVLGKGTSD
-156 KSALKI
+156 KPALKI

-167 KTIDYKS
+167 KTVDYENINS
-174 IDSGEGLI
+174 DEGLI
-182 FTLLNEN
+182 FTLINES

-194 GGTGASKNDPE
+194 GGTGSSKNDPE

-210 KSESLE
+210 KSEALE
-216 YLLNNIRVKYSVVNK
+216 YLLNNIRINYSIVSK
-231 ETEESG
+231 ETQESG
-237 SNIILKLGLSQ
+237 SNVILKLGLAQ
-248 KSGKGRTATVNK
+248 KTTKGRKATINK

-287 NSGGNNNDSNG
+287 NGNGGNNG

-304 GSSSGENSG
+304 GSSSGGSSG
-313 GGSSSDTTSNVTVK
+313 GGNSSDSTSNVTVK
-327 KLKGSDRFETA
+327 KLKGTDRFETA
-338 VKISQSGWTKSDTV
+338 IKISQSGWTKSDTV

-381 SSNDKLPQKTVE
+381 SSNEKLPQKTVE
-393 ELNRLNPSKVI
+393 ELKRLNPSKVI

-419 IKGVDSKISVQRIGG
+419 IKAVNSKISVQRISG

-452 NVSNL
+452 NVSKL

-503 SNVYFIGGVEKIS
+503 SNIYFIGGVEKIS
-516 NKVIEQVG
+516 NKAIEQVG

-530 VSKNRIAGQNR
+530 ISNNRVAGQTR

-586 VLATNTLDK
+586 ILATNTLDK
-595 SQESSLKNKN
+595 SQESSLKGKN

-611 VGGGIASSVVD
+611 VGGGIASSVID

>member
-1 MSKGKSLIRTLAV
+1 MSKRKSFIRTIAV

-26 CAYAAPVLQGA
+26 CAYAAPVLQGT

-61 ASIKVQGEVEVAD
+61 ASIKVQGEVEVVD
-74 NEQGQKIKWADNIEA
+74 NEQKEKITWSDNIKS
-89 QIKSGNANANC
+89 QIKSGNANATCRAEYNK
-100 VSTYDKASNTTT
+100 SSNTTT

-117 TSDEDL
+117 TSNEDL
-123 LNESSLSI
+123 LDGNRLNI
-131 GRISV
+131 GRIYV
-136 KKSGSNLNAG
+136 KKSGSNSNAD
-146 YKVLGNGTSN
+146 YKVLGKGTN
-156 KSALKI
+156 DKPALKI

-167 KTIDYKS
+167 KTVDYENIS
-174 IDSGEGLI
+174 SDEGLI
-182 FTLLNEN
+182 FTLINES

-194 GGTGASKNDPE
+194 GGTGSSKNDPE

-210 KSESLE
+210 KSEALE
-216 YLLNNIRVKYSVVNK
+216 YLLNNIRINYSIVSK
-231 ETEESG
+231 ETQESG
-237 SNIILKLGLSQ
+237 SNVILKLGLAQ
-248 KSGKGRTATVNK
+248 KTTKGRKATINK

-287 NSGGNNNDSNG
+287 NGNGGNNG

-304 GSSSGENSG
+304 GSSSGGSSG
-313 GGSSSDTTSNVTVK
+313 GGNSSDSTSNVTVK
-327 KLKGSDRFETA
+327 KLKGADRFETA
-338 VKISQSGWTKSDTV
+338 IKISQSGWTKSDTV

-366 TATPLASVKNSPILL
+366 TATPLASIKNSPILL

-393 ELNRLNPSKVI
+393 ELKRLNPSKVI

-419 IKGVDSKISVQRIGG
+419 IKAVNSKISVQRIGG

-452 NVSNL
+452 NVSKL

-503 SNVYFIGGVEKIS
+503 SNIYFIGGVEKIS
-516 NKVIEQVG
+516 NKAIEQVG

-530 VSKNRIAGQNR
+530 ISNNRVAGQTR

-586 VLATNTLDK
+586 ILATNTLDK
-595 SQESSLKNKN
+595 SQESSLKGKN

-611 VGGGIASSVVD
+611 VGGGIASSVID

>member
-1 MSKGKSLIRTLAV
+1 MSKRKSFIRTIAV
-14 STMAVAVTGSAT
+14 STMSVAVTGSAT
-26 CAYAAPVLQGA
+26 CAYAAPVLQGT

-61 ASIKVQGEVEVAD
+61 ASIKVQGEVEVVD
-74 NEQGQKIKWADNIEA
+74 NEQKEKITWSDNIKS
-89 QIKSGNANANC
+89 QIKSGNANATCRAEYNK
-100 VSTYDKASNTTT
+100 SSNTTT

-117 TSDEDL
+117 TSNEDL
-123 LNESSLSI
+123 LDGNRLNI

-136 KKSGSNLNAG
+136 KKSGSNSNAD
-146 YKVLGNGTSN
+146 YKVLGKGTN
-156 KSALKI
+156 DKPALKI

-167 KTIDYKS
+167 KTVDYENIS
-174 IDSGEGLI
+174 SDEGLI
-182 FTLLNEN
+182 FTLINES

-194 GGTGASKNDPE
+194 GGTGSSKNDPE

-210 KSESLE
+210 KSEALE
-216 YLLNNIRVKYSVVNK
+216 YLLNNIRINYSIVSK
-231 ETEESG
+231 ETQESG
-237 SNIILKLGLSQ
+237 SNVILKLGLAQ
-248 KSGKGRTATVNK
+248 KTTKGRKATINK

-287 NSGGNNNDSNG
+287 NGNGGNNG

-304 GSSSGENSG
+304 GSSSGGSSG
-313 GGSSSDTTSNVTVK
+313 GGNSSDSTSNVTVK
-327 KLKGSDRFETA
+327 KLKGADRFETA
-338 VKISQSGWTKSDTV
+338 IKISQSGWTKSDTV

-366 TATPLASVKNSPILL
+366 TATPLASIKNSPILL
-381 SSNDKLPQKTVE
+381 SSNEKLPQKTVE
-393 ELNRLNPSKVI
+393 ELKRLNPSKVV

-419 IKGVDSKISVQRIGG
+419 IKAVNSKISVQRIGG

-452 NVSNL
+452 NVSKL

-503 SNVYFIGGVEKIS
+503 SNIYFIGGVEKIS
-516 NKVIEQVG
+516 NKAIEQVG

-530 VSKNRIAGQNR
+530 ISNNRVAGQTR

-586 VLATNTLDK
+586 ILATNTLDK
-595 SQESSLKNKN
+595 SQESSLKGKN

-611 VGGGIASSVVD
+611 VGGGIASSVID

>member
-1 MSKGKSLIRTLAV
+1 MSKRKSFIRTIAV

-26 CAYAAPVLQGA
+26 CAYAAPVLRGT

-61 ASIKVQGEVEVAD
+61 ASIKVQGEVEVVD
-74 NEQGQKIKWADNIEA
+74 NEQKEKITWSDNIKS
-89 QIKSGNANANC
+89 QIKSGNANATCRAEYNK
-100 VSTYDKASNTTT
+100 SSNTTT

-117 TSDEDL
+117 TSNEDL
-123 LNESSLSI
+123 LDGNRLNI

-136 KKSGSNLNAG
+136 KKSGSNSNAD
-146 YKVLGNGTSN
+146 YKVLGKGTN
-156 KSALKI
+156 DKPALKI

-167 KTIDYKS
+167 KTVDYENIS
-174 IDSGEGLI
+174 SDEGLI
-182 FTLLNEN
+182 FTLINES

-194 GGTGASKNDPE
+194 GGTGSSKNDPE

-210 KSESLE
+210 KSEALE
-216 YLLNNIRVKYSVVNK
+216 YLLNNIRINYSIVSK
-231 ETEESG
+231 ETQESG
-237 SNIILKLGLSQ
+237 SNVILKLGLAQ
-248 KSGKGRTATVNK
+248 KTTKGRKVTINK

-287 NSGGNNNDSNG
+287 NGNGGNNG

-304 GSSSGENSG
+304 GSSSGGSSG
-313 GGSSSDTTSNVTVK
+313 GGNSSDSTSNVTVK
-327 KLKGSDRFETA
+327 KLKGDDRFETA
-338 VKISQSGWTKSDTV
+338 IKISQSGWTKSDTV

-381 SSNDKLPQKTVE
+381 SSNEKLPQKTVE
-393 ELNRLNPSKVI
+393 ELKRLNPSKVV

-419 IKGVDSKISVQRIGG
+419 IKAVNSKISVQRIGG

-452 NVSNL
+452 NVSKL

-503 SNVYFIGGVEKIS
+503 SNIYFIGGVEKIS
-516 NKVIEQVG
+516 NKAIEQVG
-524 KIANKD
+524 KIVNKD
-530 VSKNRIAGQNR
+530 ISNNRVAGQTR

-586 VLATNTLDK
+586 ILATNTLDK
-595 SQESSLKNKN
+595 SQESSLKGKN

-611 VGGGIASSVVD
+611 VGGGIASSVID

>member
-1 MSKGKSLIRTLAV
+1 MSKRKSFIRTIAV

-26 CAYAAPVLQGA
+26 CAYAAPVLQGT

-61 ASIKVQGEVEVAD
+61 ASIKVQGEVEVVD
-74 NEQGQKIKWADNIEA
+74 NEQKEKITWSDNIKS
-89 QIKSGNANANC
+89 QIKSGNANATCRAEYNK
-100 VSTYDKASNTTT
+100 SSNTTT

-117 TSDEDL
+117 TSNEDL
-123 LNESSLSI
+123 LDGNRLNI

-136 KKSGSNLNAG
+136 KKSGSNSNAD
-146 YKVLGNGTSN
+146 YKVFGKGTSD
-156 KSALKI
+156 KPALKI

-167 KTIDYKS
+167 KTVDYENINS
-174 IDSGEGLI
+174 DEGLI
-182 FTLLNEN
+182 FTLINES

-194 GGTGASKNDPE
+194 GGTGSSKNDPE

-210 KSESLE
+210 KSEALE
-216 YLLNNIRVKYSVVNK
+216 YLLNNIRINYSIVSK
-231 ETEESG
+231 ETQESG
-237 SNIILKLGLSQ
+237 SNVILKLGLAQ
-248 KSGKGRTATVNK
+248 KTTKGRKATINK

-287 NSGGNNNDSNG
+287 NGNGGNNG

-304 GSSSGENSG
+304 GSSSGGSSG
-313 GGSSSDTTSNVTVK
+313 GGNSSDSTSNVTVK
-327 KLKGSDRFETA
+327 KLKGADRFETA
-338 VKISQSGWTKSDTV
+338 IKISQSGWTKSDTV

-366 TATPLASVKNSPILL
+366 TATPLASIKNSPILL
-381 SSNDKLPQKTVE
+381 SSNEKLPQKTVE
-393 ELNRLNPSKVI
+393 ELKRLNPSKVI

-419 IKGVDSKISVQRIGG
+419 IKAVNSKISVQRIGG

-452 NVSNL
+452 NVSKL

-503 SNVYFIGGVEKIS
+503 SNIYFIGGIEKIS
-516 NKVIEQVG
+516 NKAIEQVG

-530 VSKNRIAGQNR
+530 ISKNRVAGQTR

-586 VLATNTLDK
+586 ILATNTLDK
-595 SQESSLKNKN
+595 SQESSLKGKN

-611 VGGGIASSVVD
+611 VGGGVASSVVD
-622 KIKSLIEK
+622 KI

>member
-1 MSKGKSLIRTLAV
+1 MSKRKSFIRTIAV

-26 CAYAAPVLQGA
+26 CAYAAPVLQGT

-61 ASIKVQGEVEVAD
+61 ASIKVQGEVEVVD
-74 NEQGQKIKWADNIEA
+74 NEQKEKITWSDNIKS
-89 QIKSGNANANC
+89 QIKSGNANATCRVEYNK
-100 VSTYDKASNTTT
+100 SSNTTT

-117 TSDEDL
+117 TSNEDL
-123 LNESSLSI
+123 LDGNRLNI

-136 KKSGSNLNAG
+136 KKSGSNSNAD
-146 YKVLGNGTSN
+146 YKVLGKGTN
-156 KSALKI
+156 DKPALKI

-167 KTIDYKS
+167 KTVDYENIS
-174 IDSGEGLI
+174 SDEGLI
-182 FTLLNEN
+182 FTLINES

-194 GGTGASKNDPE
+194 GGTGSSKNDPE

-210 KSESLE
+210 KSEALE
-216 YLLNNIRVKYSVVNK
+216 YLLNNIRINYSIVSK
-231 ETEESG
+231 ETQESG
-237 SNIILKLGLSQ
+237 SNVILKLGLAQ
-248 KSGKGRTATVNK
+248 KTTKGRKATINK

-287 NSGGNNNDSNG
+287 NGNGGNNG

-304 GSSSGENSG
+304 GSSSGGSSG
-313 GGSSSDTTSNVTVK
+313 GGNSSDSTSNVTVK
-327 KLKGSDRFETA
+327 KLKGADRFETA
-338 VKISQSGWTKSDTV
+338 IKISQSGWTKSDTV

-381 SSNDKLPQKTVE
+381 SSNEKLPQKTVE
-393 ELNRLNPSKVI
+393 ELKRLNPSKVI

-419 IKGVDSKISVQRIGG
+419 IKAVNSKISVQRIGG

-452 NVSNL
+452 NVSKL

-503 SNVYFIGGVEKIS
+503 SNIYFIGGVEKIS
-516 NKVIEQVG
+516 NKAIEQVG

-530 VSKNRIAGQNR
+530 ISNNRVAGQTR

-586 VLATNTLDK
+586 ILATNTLDK
-595 SQESSLKNKN
+595 SQESSLKGKN

-611 VGGGIASSVVD
+611 VGGGIASSVID

>member
-1 MSKGKSLIRTLAV
+1 MSKRKSFIRTIAV

-26 CAYAAPVLQGA
+26 CAYAAPVLQGT

-61 ASIKVQGEVEVAD
+61 ASIKVQGEVEVVD
-74 NEQGQKIKWADNIEA
+74 NEQKEKITWSDNIKS
-89 QIKSGNANANC
+89 QIKSGNANATCRAEYNK
-100 VSTYDKASNTTT
+100 SSNTTT

-117 TSDEDL
+117 TSNEDL
-123 LNESSLSI
+123 LDGNRLNI

-136 KKSGSNLNAG
+136 KKSGSNSNAD
-146 YKVLGNGTSN
+146 YKVLGKGTN
-156 KSALKI
+156 DKPALKI

-167 KTIDYKS
+167 KTVDYENIS
-174 IDSGEGLI
+174 SDEGLI
-182 FTLLNEN
+182 FTLINES

-194 GGTGASKNDPE
+194 GGTGSSKNDPE

-210 KSESLE
+210 KSEALE
-216 YLLNNIRVKYSVVNK
+216 YLLNNIRINYSIVSK
-231 ETEESG
+231 ETQESG
-237 SNIILKLGLSQ
+237 SNVILKLGLAQ
-248 KSGKGRTATVNK
+248 KTTKGRKATINK

-287 NSGGNNNDSNG
+287 NGNGGNNG

-304 GSSSGENSG
+304 GSSSGGSSG
-313 GGSSSDTTSNVTVK
+313 GGNSSDSTSNVTVK
-327 KLKGSDRFETA
+327 KLKGADRFETA
-338 VKISQSGWTKSDTV
+338 IKISQSGWTKSDTV

-381 SSNDKLPQKTVE
+381 SSNEKLPQKTVE
-393 ELNRLNPSKVI
+393 ELKRLNPSKVV

-419 IKGVDSKISVQRIGG
+419 IKAVNSKISVQRIGG

-452 NVSNL
+452 NISKL

-503 SNVYFIGGVEKIS
+503 SNIYFIGGVEKIS
-516 NKVIEQVG
+516 NKAIEQVG

-530 VSKNRIAGQNR
+530 ISNNRVAGQTR

-586 VLATNTLDK
+586 ILATNTLDK
-595 SQESSLKNKN
+595 SQESSLKGKN

-611 VGGGIASSVVD
+611 VGGGIASSVID
-622 KIKSLIEK
+622 KIKSLIKK

>member
-1 MSKGKSLIRTLAV
+1 MSKRKSFIRTIAV

-26 CAYAAPVLQGA
+26 CAYAAPVLQGT

-61 ASIKVQGEVEVAD
+61 ASIKVQGEVEVVD
-74 NEQGQKIKWADNIEA
+74 NEQKEKITWSDNIKS
-89 QIKSGNANANC
+89 QIKSGNANATCRAEYNK
-100 VSTYDKASNTTT
+100 SSNTTT

-117 TSDEDL
+117 TSNEDL
-123 LNESSLSI
+123 LDGNRLNI

-136 KKSGSNLNAG
+136 KKSGSNSNAD
-146 YKVLGNGTSN
+146 YKVLGKGTN
-156 KSALKI
+156 DKPALKI

-167 KTIDYKS
+167 KTVDYENIS
-174 IDSGEGLI
+174 SDEGLI
-182 FTLLNEN
+182 FTLINES

-194 GGTGASKNDPE
+194 GGTGSSKNDPE

-210 KSESLE
+210 KSEALE
-216 YLLNNIRVKYSVVNK
+216 YLLNNIRINYSIVSK
-231 ETEESG
+231 ETQESG
-237 SNIILKLGLSQ
+237 SNVILKLGLAQ
-248 KSGKGRTATVNK
+248 KTTKGRKVTINK

-287 NSGGNNNDSNG
+287 NGSGGNNG

-304 GSSSGENSG
+304 GSSSGGSSG
-313 GGSSSDTTSNVTVK
+313 GGNSSDSTSNVTVK
-327 KLKGSDRFETA
+327 KLKGDDRFETA
-338 VKISQSGWTKSDTV
+338 IKISQSGWTKSDTV

-393 ELNRLNPSKVI
+393 ELKRLNPSKVV

-419 IKGVDSKISVQRIGG
+419 IKAVNSKISVQRIGG

-452 NVSNL
+452 NVSKL

-503 SNVYFIGGVEKIS
+503 SNIYFIGGVEKIS
-516 NKVIEQVG
+516 NKAIEQVG

-530 VSKNRIAGQNR
+530 ISNNRVAGQTR

-586 VLATNTLDK
+586 ILATNTLDK
-595 SQESSLKNKN
+595 SQESSLKGKN

-611 VGGGIASSVVD
+611 VGGQIQ
-622 KIKSLIEK
+622 

>member
-1 MSKGKSLIRTLAV
+1 MSKRKSFIRTIAV

-26 CAYAAPVLQGA
+26 CAYAAPVLQGT

-61 ASIKVQGEVEVAD
+61 ASIKVQGEVEVVD
-74 NEQGQKIKWADNIEA
+74 NEQKEKITWSDNIKS
-89 QIKSGNANANC
+89 QIKSGNANATCRAEYNK
-100 VSTYDKASNTTT
+100 SSNTTT

-117 TSDEDL
+117 TSNEDL
-123 LNESSLSI
+123 LDGNRLNI

-136 KKSGSNLNAG
+136 KKSGSNSNAD
-146 YKVLGNGTSN
+146 YKVLGKGTN
-156 KSALKI
+156 DKPALKI

-167 KTIDYKS
+167 KTVDYENIS
-174 IDSGEGLI
+174 SDEGLI
-182 FTLLNEN
+182 FTLINES

-194 GGTGASKNDPE
+194 GGTGSSKNDPE

-210 KSESLE
+210 KSEALE
-216 YLLNNIRVKYSVVNK
+216 YLLNNIRINYYIVSK
-231 ETEESG
+231 ETQESG
-237 SNIILKLGLSQ
+237 SNVILKLGLAQ
-248 KSGKGRTATVNK
+248 KTTKGRKATINK

-287 NSGGNNNDSNG
+287 NGNGGNNG

-304 GSSSGENSG
+304 GSSSGGSSG
-313 GGSSSDTTSNVTVK
+313 GGNSSDSTSNVTVK
-327 KLKGSDRFETA
+327 KLKGADRFETA
-338 VKISQSGWTKSDTV
+338 IKISQSGWTKSDTV

-366 TATPLASVKNSPILL
+366 TATPLASIKNSPILL
-381 SSNDKLPQKTVE
+381 SSNEKLPQKTVE
-393 ELNRLNPSKVI
+393 ELKRLNPSKVV

-419 IKGVDSKISVQRIGG
+419 IKAVNSKISVQRIGG

-452 NVSNL
+452 NVSKL

-503 SNVYFIGGVEKIS
+503 SNIYFIGGVEKIS
-516 NKVIEQVG
+516 NKAIEQVG
-524 KIANKD
+524 KIVNKD
-530 VSKNRIAGQNR
+530 ISNNRVAGQTR

-562 VANQDKLIDALA
+562 VANQDKLIDALT

-586 VLATNTLDK
+586 ILATNTLDK
-595 SQESSLKNKN
+595 SQESSLKGKN

-611 VGGGIASSVVD
+611 VGGGIASSVID

>member
-117 TSDEDL
+117 TSDENL
-123 LNESSLSI
+123 LDVNTLNI
-131 GRISV
+131 GKISV
-136 KKSGSNLNAG
+136 KKSGGNTNVT
-146 YKVLGNGTSN
+146 YKIIGNGTDS
-156 KSALKI
+156 KPALKI
-162 VTYNN
+162 VTYNS
-167 KTIDYKS
+167 KTIDFKS
-174 IDSGEGLI
+174 ITSSDGESFSI
-182 FTLLNEN
+182 IEEN
-189 EVKPI
+189 EVKPTS
-194 GGTGASKNDPE
+194 GSGNSKIDPE
-205 KYKVE
+205 KYQV
-210 KSESLE
+210 SQGDALE
-216 YLLNNIRVKYSVVNK
+216 YLINNLGTSYYLVNNTIE
-231 ETEESG
+231 ETSTDLT
-237 SNIILKLGLSQ
+237 LKLELSQ
-248 KSGKGRTATVNK
+248 KRTKPRKASTNK
-260 YVEVTLP
+260 YVEIAAP
-267 KSLEYIV
+267 KSLKSIAES
-274 ENELSKPDELPPD
+274 ELSKLET
-287 NSGGNNNDSNG
+287 NSTTS
-298 GGSNSG
+298 GGSNSTDN
-304 GSSSGENSG
+304 NSG
-313 GGSSSDTTSNVTVK
+313 GTSGGNSGGESSSNSTSSVTVK

-393 ELNRLNPSKVI
+393 ELKRLNPSKVI
-404 VIGGNNSMPNSVVEA
+404 VIGGNNSIPNSVIEA
-419 IKGVDSKISVQRIGG
+419 IKGVSSKISVQRIGG

-443 IAKEIDKTN
+443 IAKEIDKAN
-452 NVSNL
+452 NVSKL

-490 DNEAEQFIKSNKV
+490 DKEAEQFIKSNKV

-516 NKVIEQVG
+516 NKAIEQVG

-622 KIKSLIEK
+622 KIKSLIER

>member
-1 MSKGKSLIRTLAV
+1 MSKRKSFIRTIAV

-26 CAYAAPVLQGA
+26 CAYAAPVLQGT

-61 ASIKVQGEVEVAD
+61 ASIKVQGEVEVVD
-74 NEQGQKIKWADNIEA
+74 NEQKEKITWSDNIKS
-89 QIKSGNANANC
+89 QIKSGNANATCRAEYNK
-100 VSTYDKASNTTT
+100 SSNTTT

-117 TSDEDL
+117 TSNEDL
-123 LNESSLSI
+123 LDGNRLNI

-136 KKSGSNLNAG
+136 KKSGSNSNAD
-146 YKVLGNGTSN
+146 YKVLGKGTN
-156 KSALKI
+156 DKPALKI

-167 KTIDYKS
+167 KTVDYENIS
-174 IDSGEGLI
+174 SDEGLI
-182 FTLLNEN
+182 FTLINES

-194 GGTGASKNDPE
+194 GGTGSSKNDPE

-210 KSESLE
+210 KSEALE
-216 YLLNNIRVKYSVVNK
+216 YLLNNIRINYSIVSK
-231 ETEESG
+231 ETQESG
-237 SNIILKLGLSQ
+237 SNVILKLGLAQ
-248 KSGKGRTATVNK
+248 KTTKGRKVTINK

-287 NSGGNNNDSNG
+287 NGSGGNNG

-304 GSSSGENSG
+304 GSSSGGSSG
-313 GGSSSDTTSNVTVK
+313 GGNSSDSTSNVTVK
-327 KLKGSDRFETA
+327 KLKGDDRFETA
-338 VKISQSGWTKSDTV
+338 IKISQSGWTKSDTV

-393 ELNRLNPSKVI
+393 ELKRLNPSKVV

-419 IKGVDSKISVQRIGG
+419 IKAVNSKISVQRIGG

-452 NVSNL
+452 NVSKL

-503 SNVYFIGGVEKIS
+503 SNIYFIGGVEKIS
-516 NKVIEQVG
+516 NKAIEQVG

-530 VSKNRIAGQNR
+530 ISNNRVAGQTR

-586 VLATNTLDK
+586 ILATNTLDK
-595 SQESSLKNKN
+595 SQESSLKGKN

-611 VGGGIASSVVD
+611 VGGGIASSVID

>member
-1 MSKGKSLIRTLAV
+1 MSKRKSFIRTIAV

-26 CAYAAPVLQGA
+26 CAYAAPVLRGT

-61 ASIKVQGEVEVAD
+61 ASIKVQGEVEVVD
-74 NEQGQKIKWADNIEA
+74 NEQKEKITWSDNIKS
-89 QIKSGNANANC
+89 QIKSGNANATCRAEYNK
-100 VSTYDKASNTTT
+100 SSNTTT

-117 TSDEDL
+117 TSNEDL
-123 LNESSLSI
+123 LDGNRLNI

-136 KKSGSNLNAG
+136 KKSGSNSNAD
-146 YKVLGNGTSN
+146 YKVLGKGTN
-156 KSALKI
+156 DKPALKI

-167 KTIDYKS
+167 KTVDYENIS
-174 IDSGEGLI
+174 SDEGLI
-182 FTLLNEN
+182 FTLINES

-194 GGTGASKNDPE
+194 GGTGSSKNDPE

-210 KSESLE
+210 KSEALE
-216 YLLNNIRVKYSVVNK
+216 YLLNNIRINYSIVSK
-231 ETEESG
+231 ETQESG
-237 SNIILKLGLSQ
+237 SNVILKLGLAQ
-248 KSGKGRTATVNK
+248 KTTKGRKVTINK

-287 NSGGNNNDSNG
+287 NGSGGNNG

-304 GSSSGENSG
+304 GSSSGGSSG
-313 GGSSSDTTSNVTVK
+313 GGNSSDSTSNVTVK
-327 KLKGSDRFETA
+327 KLKGDDRFETA
-338 VKISQSGWTKSDTV
+338 IKISQSGWTKSDTV

-381 SSNDKLPQKTVE
+381 SSNEKLPQKTVE
-393 ELNRLNPSKVI
+393 ELKRLNPSKVV

-419 IKGVDSKISVQRIGG
+419 IKAVNSKISVQRIGG

-452 NVSNL
+452 NVSKL

-503 SNVYFIGGVEKIS
+503 SNIYFIGGVEKIS
-516 NKVIEQVG
+516 NKAIEQVG
-524 KIANKD
+524 KIVNKD
-530 VSKNRIAGQNR
+530 ISNNRVAGQTR

-586 VLATNTLDK
+586 ILATNTLDK
-595 SQESSLKNKN
+595 SQESSLKGKN

-611 VGGGIASSVVD
+611 VGG
-622 KIKSLIEK
+622 